1 MTVVHRVIQPGGPPT
16 VAGRGWWAVFMGLG
30 TVVTTIGVAVLTRGG
45 DPSGPSATAVAA
57 GLLAAG
63 TLEIFGCRA
72 AGFGVGLELVAGAA
86 VIALWPDLTADP
98 LALLAGAVLV
108 VVGLTRLTATVT
120 TTNPCAGEGFVIAV
134 ASAGLALL
142 TGLALVYRPEAVAV
156 PPAVPLSIWL
166 MLQGFRDVSFGRA
179 LRAG

>member
-1 MTVVHRVIQPGGPPT
+1 MVHRVIEPGGPPL

-30 TVVTTIGVAVLTRGG
+30 SVVTTIGVALLSRGG
-45 DPSGPSATAVAA
+45 DPAGPSAAAVAS

-63 TLEIFGCRA
+63 ALEIFGCRA
-72 AGFGVGLELVAGAA
+72 GGFGVGLELVTGAA

-108 VVGLTRLTATVT
+108 VVGLTRLAATVT
-120 TTNPCAGEGFVIAV
+120 TTNPRTGDGFVVAVVSAAIA
-134 ASAGLALL
+134 LA
-142 TGLALVYRPEAVAV
+142 TGLALVYRPEAVEV

-166 MLQGFRDVSFGRA
+166 MLQGFRDVSFGRT